1 MTPRSQDFFRTMHQ
15 RSFLYTLRVNQN
27 ITMKLKPYSKI
38 FIPYQLS
45 EAHMGSFHEME
56 VKYLATL
63 SLTPYYILLK
73 TSNSADCVKSLP
85 KETSELSYVS
95 SPHLYVVSLVLYV
108 SQNIHNY
115 IIHIHIYQNM
125 CISLYRNSA
134 TQIKKGK
141 CKQTKNHEIKKNC
154 LAFSEIIFLQPNYII
169 VHVCRQM

>member
-1 MTPRSQDFFRTMHQ
+1 
-15 RSFLYTLRVNQN
+15 
-27 ITMKLKPYSKI
+27 MKLKPYSKI

-85 KETSELSYVS
+85 KETSELSYSS

-115 IIHIHIYQNM
+115 IIHIHIYIRT
-125 CISLYRNSA
+125 CVSLYIETLQHKSRRVNVN
-134 TQIKKGK
+134 
-141 CKQTKNHEIKKNC
+141 KQKIMKLKRT
-154 LAFSEIIFLQPNYII
+154 
-169 VHVCRQM
+169 V